1 MGKKSYPG
9 ADALVELHE
18 YHLRRFLEQWR
29 RAKKRDLTLPETKDK
44 SYRSLDALLLH
55 VMSCASRY
63 IDWSARALGI
73 PPPPLPELPGEEGIE
88 AAADGVLE
96 EILEAWR
103 TPMSH
108 LPYGAFDSAAQKA
121 WWGTP
126 YSVDAMLEHA
136 VMHPIR
142 HEWQLR
148 KLSGTNEE

>member
-1 MGKKSYPG
+1 MGEEGYPG

-29 RAKKRDLTLPETKDK
+29 RAKKNDVTLPETKDK

-55 VMSCASRY
+55 VMTCASRY

-73 PPPPLPELPGEEGIE
+73 PPPALPDLPDEEGIE
-88 AAADGVLE
+88 AAADRVLE
-96 EILEAWR
+96 AILEAWR

-108 LPYGAFDSAAQKA
+108 LPYGVFGNATHKA

-142 HEWQLR
+142 HAWQLK
-148 KLSGTNEE
+148 KLSETNKD